1 MLRLVRSAAVSE
13 ETEITFE
20 APDPPTMT
28 PDLAVALAQLVRTA
42 LARRT
47 ERPERVA

>member
-1 MLRLVRSAAVSE
+1 MLQLIGLAAV
-13 ETEITFE
+13 TDDREISFE

-28 PDLAVALAQLVRTA
+28 PDLAAALAQLVRTA
-42 LARRT
+42 LVRRT